1 MKLNP
6 KVAIIISGLLDILK
20 VPFFIA
26 GGSLVKFT
34 RDSDVDVFFYNEED
48 YYTAV
53 SNIPEKYRVVKA
65 GDSDLLSSL
74 AVSNNMVQL
83 IGFNVGTM
91 QEVIDT
97 FDLNKSKVAYDPY
110 TKEFLVDPSVKLPL
124 HIVEGN
130 IRKSTPSRFIKYYD
144 SKTPTQE
151 RIHIDIPTQIIK
163 VLNADDVIDYYKQ
176 ELVKDLP
183 KEVLLLPFLNS
194 EHTIKELADTVDPVM
209 LYSMCKLV
217 HYPTYMDYLYF
228 LIDTPKDEYE
238 GKEQKLYAIIK
249 AFTES
254 ELATTVNAYLTPN
267 RNNFKDP
274 YSRIPLFKQE
284 HPEIFI

>member
-1 MKLNP
+1 MKINP
-6 KVAIIISGLLDILK
+6 KVETITDELIDILK

-34 RDSDVDVFFYNEED
+34 KDSDVDVFFYSQED

-53 SNIPEKYRVVKA
+53 SNSPVNYRVVKA
-65 GDSDLLSSL
+65 GDSDLLSPL
-74 AVSNNMVQL
+74 AIYNNMVQL

-91 QEVIDT
+91 QEVINT

-110 TKEFLVDPSVKLPL
+110 TKEFLVDPSVKQPL

-144 SKTPTQE
+144 SKTPTEE
-151 RIHIDIPTQIIK
+151 RKHIDIPAQITKI
-163 VLNADDVIDYYKQ
+163 LNAGDVIDYYTQ
-176 ELVKDLP
+176 ELAEDLP
-183 KEVLLLPFLNS
+183 KEVLLLHFLNS
-194 EHTIKELADTVDPVM
+194 EHTVKELVDVVDPEL
-209 LYSMCKLV
+209 LYRMCKLV
-217 HYPTYMDYLYF
+217 YYPTYMDYLYS

-249 AFTES
+249 AFTED
-254 ELATTVNAYLTPN
+254 ELATIVNAYLTPN